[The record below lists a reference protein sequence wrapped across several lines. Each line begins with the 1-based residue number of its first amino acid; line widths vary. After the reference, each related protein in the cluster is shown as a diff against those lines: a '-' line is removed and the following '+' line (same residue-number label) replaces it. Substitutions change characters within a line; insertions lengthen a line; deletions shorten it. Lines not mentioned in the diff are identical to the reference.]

1 MPSLYKKRGT
11 WHIAYIVDGKR
22 AVKNTKLKATES
34 TKREAVKLKTE
45 IENLL
50 DSKRYVTGSNTL
62 QAMCDK
68 YRNEHLK
75 LKSKSHQDMFHNC
88 MTHFTKIVSL
98 DTNVE
103 EINSA
108 QIAEFINHLTSRVS
122 NATLHTYMSYLKML
136 FNFLVEEDYIL
147 KSPVKKNQLPA
158 KLKKKIVYFDEDTL
172 KSIFD
177 LAKLRDIQYYNFLK
191 LLRLTGQ
198 RPGDVLELK
207 KSNFDMTNG
216 TSGTSG
222 TILVNVSKTKT
233 QLYFPIYK
241 ELKSFI
247 TREMKFINDLGDDDL
262 IFGQFNDEIVH
273 KRFQRLKAALNL
285 KGEKNTYTL
294 KTFRKTFAS
303 VMATKG
309 LNNTQIAILLAHES
323 EGTTKK
329 YYSAV
334 STDRLRTDID
344 EALKR

>member
-11 WHIAYIVDGKR
+11 WHIAYFVDGKR

-50 DSKRYVTGSNTL
+50 DSKRYVTGNNTL

-68 YRNEHLK
+68 YRNEHLT

-108 QIAEFINHLTSRVS
+108 QIAEFIIHLSSRVS

-136 FNFLVEEDYIL
+136 FNFLVEEDFIL
-147 KSPVKKNQLPA
+147 KTPVKKNQIPA
-158 KLKKKIVYFDEDTL
+158 KVKKEIVYFDKDEL

-177 LAKLRDIQYYNFLK
+177 LAKSRDEQYYIFLK
-191 LLRLTGQ
+191 MLRLTGQ
-198 RPGDVLELK
+198 RPGDVLKLK
-207 KSNFDMTNG
+207 KSNFDMINPKK
-216 TSGTSG
+216 G

-241 ELKSFI
+241 ELRSFI
-247 TREMKFINDLGDDDL
+247 TEEMKFINDLADDDF

-273 KRFQRLKAALNL
+273 KRFQRLKATLNL

-294 KTFRKTFAS
+294 KTFRKTLAS
-303 VMATKG
+303 VLATKG
-309 LNNTQIAILLAHES
+309 MVDSQLSILLAHENV
-323 EGTTKK
+323 GTTKK

-334 STDRLRTDID
+334 AINRLRIAINK
-344 EALKR
+344 ALKR

>member
-50 DSKRYVTGSNTL
+50 DSKRYVTGNNTL

-147 KSPVKKNQLPA
+147 KSPVKKNQMPA
-158 KLKKKIVYFDEDTL
+158 KLKKEIVYFDKDVL

-177 LAKLRDIQYYNFLK
+177 LAKSRDEQYYIFLK
-191 LLRLTGQ
+191 MLRLTGQ
-198 RPGDVLELK
+198 RPGDVLKLK
-207 KSNFDMTNG
+207 KSNFDMANPTK
-216 TSGTSG
+216 G

-241 ELKSFI
+241 ELRSFI
-247 TREMKFINDLGDDDL
+247 TEEMKFINDLADDDF

-273 KRFQRLKAALNL
+273 KRFQRLKATLNL

-303 VMATKG
+303 VLATKG
-309 LNNTQIAILLAHES
+309 IVDSQLAILLAHENAII
-323 EGTTKK
+323 TKK

-334 STDRLRTDID
+334 AINRLRIDINK
-344 EALKR
+344 ALKR